1 MTPPAPLPSARQ
13 RRLYALLDGR
23 PEAGDRLDVLCYY
36 LQLGTIIA
44 AVSVLVVGTVPRIEA
59 RWGWALR
66 TFDEVVGLLF
76 LLEYVARLWTAPVD
90 PRYRDGW
97 RGRLRYA
104 RSPLA
109 LLDLVAVVALLVP
122 HLPIDLRQARLA
134 RLFAL
139 LRIGKLGRFG
149 RSVSMATA
157 MIRSRRDDL
166 LVAFAGLAFVLLI
179 GSTLVYF
186 VEHDAQPDKF
196 GSIPETLW
204 WGVVT
209 LTTVGYGDVY
219 PVTVLGRILGG
230 MFAVLGIASF
240 ALPTAILGA
249 AFMEELQRAREQ
261 RTSAHCP
268 TCGQPWDGAHGRA
281 EVAAST
287 APTGDAG

>member
-1 MTPPAPLPSARQ
+1 MTAPVTLPSARQ
-13 RRLYALLDGR
+13 RRLHALLDGR
-23 PEAGDRLDVLCYY
+23 PEAGDRLDVVCYH
-36 LQLGTIIA
+36 LQLGVIVA
-44 AVSVLVVGTVPRIEA
+44 AVGALVVGTVPRIEA

-66 TFDEVVGLLF
+66 AFDVVVGLLF

-109 LLDLVAVVALLVP
+109 LLDLIAVVALLVP

-149 RSVSMATA
+149 RSVSMVRH
-157 MIRSRRDDL
+157 MLRSRRDDL

-196 GSIPETLW
+196 SSIPETLW

-230 MFAVLGIASF
+230 LFAVLGIASF

-249 AFMEELQRAREQ
+249 AFMEELQRSREQ
-261 RTSAHCP
+261 AASAHCP
-268 TCGQPWDGAHGRA
+268 TCGQPWDASHARA
-281 EVAAST
+281 ADT
-287 APTGDAG
+287 PPAPADATR

>member
-1 MTPPAPLPSARQ
+1 MPSPRQ
-13 RRLYALLDGR
+13 RRLHALLDGR

-36 LQLGTIIA
+36 LQLGVIIA
-44 AVSVLVVGTVPRIEA
+44 AVSVLVVGTVPSIEA

-66 TFDEVVGLLF
+66 AFDVVVGVLF
-76 LLEYVARLWTAPVD
+76 LLEYAARLWTAPVD
-90 PRYRDGW
+90 RRYRDGW

-109 LLDLVAVVALLVP
+109 LLDLVAVIALLVP

-149 RSVSMATA
+149 RSVSMAMH

-179 GSTLVYF
+179 GSTLMYF
-186 VEHDAQPDKF
+186 VEHEAQPDKF
-196 GSIPETLW
+196 SSIPETLW

-230 MFAVLGIASF
+230 LFAVLGIASF

-249 AFMEELQRAREQ
+249 AFMEELQRSREQ
-261 RTSAHCP
+261 RASSRCP
-268 TCGQPWDGAHGRA
+268 TCGQPRDGVHERRRPSRRGERGR
-281 EVAAST
+281 
-287 APTGDAG
+287 PG

>member
-1 MTPPAPLPSARQ
+1 MPGVRQ
-13 RRLYALLDGR
+13 RRLHALLDGR

-36 LQLGTIIA
+36 LQLGVIVA
-44 AVSVLVVGTVPRIEA
+44 AVSVLIVGTVPSIEA
-59 RWGWALR
+59 RWGRALR
-66 TFDEVVGLLF
+66 AFDVVVGLLF
-76 LLEYVARLWTAPVD
+76 LLEYLARLWTAPVD

-109 LLDLVAVVALLVP
+109 LLDLVAVIALLVP

-149 RSVSMATA
+149 RSVSMAMH

-179 GSTLVYF
+179 GSTIMYF
-186 VEHDAQPDKF
+186 VEHEAQPDKF
-196 GSIPETLW
+196 SSIPETLW

-230 MFAVLGIASF
+230 LFAVLGIASF

-249 AFMEELQRAREQ
+249 AFMEELQRSREQ
-261 RTSAHCP
+261 RDEARCP
-268 TCGQPWDGAHGRA
+268 TCGQPRDGVHEPLTA
-281 EVAAST
+281 VTPPAS
-287 APTGDAG
+287 ADVPG

>member
-1 MTPPAPLPSARQ
+1 MPGVRQ
-13 RRLYALLDGR
+13 RRLHALLDGR

-36 LQLGTIIA
+36 LQLGVIVA
-44 AVSVLVVGTVPRIEA
+44 AVSVLIVGTVPSIEA
-59 RWGWALR
+59 RWGRALR
-66 TFDEVVGLLF
+66 AFDVVVGLLF
-76 LLEYVARLWTAPVD
+76 LLEYLARLWTAPVG

-109 LLDLVAVVALLVP
+109 LLDLVAVIALLVP

-149 RSVSMATA
+149 RSVSMAMH

-179 GSTLVYF
+179 GSTLMYF
-186 VEHDAQPDKF
+186 VEHEAQPDKF
-196 GSIPETLW
+196 SSIPETLW

-230 MFAVLGIASF
+230 LFAVLGIASF

-249 AFMEELQRAREQ
+249 AFMEELQRSREQ
-261 RTSAHCP
+261 WASSRCP
-268 TCGQPWDGAHGRA
+268 TCGQPRDGVH
-281 EVAAST
+281 EPPAAVSPP
-287 APTGDAG
+287 ASADVPG